1 MIDKYRLLFNSQF
14 TDKKYQE
21 VKDNITADFD
31 YEPTF
36 RIGETP
42 FFISNQLK
50 EQIIDG
56 CEGVIKLI
64 QDKGFKKLTNKSLEL
79 NHKVPNEDTHPT
91 FLAIDFGICEENG
104 AVVPKLIE
112 VQGFPSLFNYQNNL
126 YQKFKNA
133 YPFLEELTPFFNGI
147 SSQEY
152 LIILEDA
159 ICNNHSK
166 ENVILLEIEPE
177 KQNTKID
184 FYYCKRDIGI
194 PVICVT
200 AIIKKGKQLF
210 YKNDAGIEIRVK
222 RIYNRVIFDELDLRT
237 DLKLNF
243 NFSDDLDVE
252 WAGHPNW
259 FFRISKFILPFL
271 KGPYFI
277 ETTLLS
283 DLKEIPKDLENY
295 VLKPLFS
302 FSGSGV
308 IFHVKKEDIE
318 AVVEK
323 DRYILQKK
331 VNYIPILQSPDGKV
345 KCEVRVL
352 CIWKKEDA
360 APTLLCNLTRLSR
373 GEMIGVKFNKD
384 KDWVGGTL
392 GLFEQCDKL
401 TEKLIKK

>member
-1 MIDKYRLLFNSQF
+1 MIQKYRDLFNFQF
-14 TDKKYQE
+14 TEKKYQE
-21 VKDNITADFD
+21 LKDDIASDFD

-42 FFISNQLK
+42 FFISNELK
-50 EQIIDG
+50 AQMLEACADIL
-56 CEGVIKLI
+56 KLI
-64 QDKGFKKLTNKSLEL
+64 QQKDFKKITEKTLEL
-79 NHKVPNEDTHPT
+79 NHKVPNEDEHTT

-112 VQGFPSLFNYQNNL
+112 VQGFPSLYNYQINL
-126 YQKFKNA
+126 YEKLKNH
-133 YPFLEELTPFFNGI
+133 YPFLKDLTPFINDI
-147 SSQEY
+147 TPQEY
-152 LIILEDA
+152 LQTLEEVF
-159 ICNNHSK
+159 CNNHPK

-184 FYYCKRDIGI
+184 FYYCRRDLGV
-194 PVICVT
+194 PLICVT
-200 AIIKKGKQLF
+200 ELVKKGKQLF
-210 YKNDAGIEIRVK
+210 YKNENGEEIRVK
-222 RIYNRVIFDELDLRT
+222 RIYNRVIFDELDSRT

-243 NFSDDLDVE
+243 HFSDDLELE

-259 FFRISKFILPFL
+259 FFRISKFILPLL
-271 KGPYFI
+271 KGKYFI

-283 DLKEIPKDLENY
+283 DLTEIPEDLENY

-318 AVVEK
+318 AVIEK
-323 DRYILQKK
+323 ELYILQKK
-331 VNYIPILQSPDGKV
+331 VNYIPIVQSPDGKV
-345 KCEVRVL
+345 KVEVRVL
-352 CIWKKEDA
+352 CVWKKEDA
-360 APTLLCNLTRLSR
+360 APTLLCNLVRLSR

-392 GLFEQCDKL
+392 GLFER
-401 TEKLIKK
+401 

>member
-1 MIDKYRLLFNSQF
+1 MIPKYRDLFNSQF

-21 VKDNITADFD
+21 FKDDIASDFD

-42 FFISNQLK
+42 FFISNELK
-50 EQIIDG
+50 TQILEG
-56 CEGVIKLI
+56 CADVVKLI
-64 QDKGFKKLTNKSLEL
+64 QQKDFKKLTDKSLEL
-79 NHKVPNEDTHPT
+79 NHKVPNEDEHTT

-104 AVVPKLIE
+104 VVIPKLIE
-112 VQGFPSLFNYQNNL
+112 VQGFPSLYNYQINL
-126 YQKFKNA
+126 YEKFKNH
-133 YPFLEELTPFFNGI
+133 YPFLSALTPFINDI
-147 SSQEY
+147 SIQEY
-152 LIILEDA
+152 NAILEDV
-159 ICNNHSK
+159 ICNNHPK
-166 ENVILLEIEPE
+166 ENVVLLEIEPE

-184 FYYCKRDIGI
+184 FYYCRRDLGI
-194 PVICVT
+194 PIVCVT
-200 AIIKKGKQLF
+200 EIIKKGNQLF
-210 YKNDAGIEIRVK
+210 YKKESGEEIRVK
-222 RIYNRVIFDELDLRT
+222 RIYNRVIFDELDLRA

-243 NFSDDLDVE
+243 HFSDDLDVE

-271 KGPYFI
+271 KGKYFI

-283 DLKEIPKDLENY
+283 DLKGIPDDLENY

-323 DRYILQKK
+323 ELYILQKK
-331 VNYIPILQSPDGKV
+331 VNYIPIVQSPDGKV

-352 CIWKKEDA
+352 CVWKKDDA
-360 APTLLCNLTRLSR
+360 APTLLCNLARLSR

-392 GLFEQCDKL
+392 ALFER
-401 TEKLIKK
+401 

>member
-1 MIDKYRLLFNSQF
+1 MIDKYRQLFNSQF
-14 TDKKYQE
+14 TEKKYQE
-21 VKDNITADFD
+21 FKNDIAADFD
-31 YEPTF
+31 YAPTF
-36 RIGETP
+36 RMGETP
-42 FFISNQLK
+42 FFISNELK
-50 EQIIDG
+50 AQMLEG
-56 CEGVIKLI
+56 CADVIKLI
-64 QDKGFKKLTNKSLEL
+64 QQKDFKELTDKSLEL
-79 NHKVPNEDTHPT
+79 NQKVPNEDEHTT

-104 AVVPKLIE
+104 VVIPKLIE
-112 VQGFPSLFNYQNNL
+112 VQGFPSLYNYQFNL
-126 YQKFKNA
+126 YEKFKNH
-133 YPFLEELTPFFNGI
+133 YPFIKDLTPFINDI
-147 SSQEY
+147 TSEEY
-152 LIILEDA
+152 LEILEEV
-159 ICNNHSK
+159 ICNNLPK

-184 FYYCKRDIGI
+184 FYYCRRDLDI
-194 PVICVT
+194 PIVCVT
-200 AIIKKGKQLF
+200 KIIKKGKQLF
-210 YKNDAGIEIRVK
+210 YTNENGEEILVK

-259 FFRISKFILPFL
+259 FFRISKFILPML
-271 KGPYFI
+271 KGKYFI

-283 DLKEIPKDLENY
+283 DLKQIPDDLENY

-323 DRYILQKK
+323 ELYILQKK
-331 VNYIPILQSPDGKV
+331 VNYIPIIQSPDGKV

-352 CIWKKEDA
+352 CVWKKNDV
-360 APTLLCNLTRLSR
+360 APTLLCNLARLSR

-392 GLFEQCDKL
+392 GLFER
-401 TEKLIKK
+401 

>member
-1 MIDKYRLLFNSQF
+1 MIDQYRLLFNSQF

-21 VKDNITADFD
+21 FKDDIASDFD
-31 YEPTF
+31 YAPTF

-42 FFISNQLK
+42 FFISNELK
-50 EQIIDG
+50 AQMMEG
-56 CEGVIKLI
+56 CADVIQLI
-64 QDKGFKKLTNKSLEL
+64 QQNDFKILTEKSLEL
-79 NHKVPNEDTHPT
+79 NQKVPNEDSHTT

-104 AVVPKLIE
+104 VVVPKLIE
-112 VQGFPSLFNYQNNL
+112 VQGFPSLYNYQINL
-126 YQKFKNA
+126 YEKFKNH
-133 YPFLEELTPFFNGI
+133 YPFLSELTPFINDI
-147 SSQEY
+147 TIEEY
-152 LIILEDA
+152 YETLEEV
-159 ICNNHSK
+159 ICNNHPK

-184 FYYCKRDIGI
+184 FYYCRRDLGI
-194 PVICVT
+194 PIVCVT
-200 AIIKKGKQLF
+200 EILKKGNQLF
-210 YKNDAGIEIRVK
+210 YKNENGEEILVK
-222 RIYNRVIFDELDLRT
+222 RIYNRVIFDELELRP

-243 NFSDDLDVE
+243 HFSDELDVE

-259 FFRISKFILPFL
+259 FFRISKFILPML
-271 KGPYFI
+271 KGKYFI

-283 DLKEIPKDLENY
+283 DLTEIPTDLENY

-308 IFHVKKEDIE
+308 IFHVKREDIE

-323 DRYILQKK
+323 ELYILQKK
-331 VNYIPILQSPDGKV
+331 VNYIPIVQSPDGKV

-352 CIWKKEDA
+352 CVWKKEDA
-360 APTLLCNLTRLSR
+360 APTLLCNLARLSR

-392 GLFEQCDKL
+392 ALFER
-401 TEKLIKK
+401 